1 MMTLAVKLVRTDLSA
16 KCICFCWGNL
26 WSDFHVTHTLKWN
39 GPAKIRQIF
48 VA

>member
-26 WSDFHVTHTLKWN
+26 WSDFHVTHTLKCN